1 MKIAIAQLNPTIGN
15 LDGNARQILAAAR
28 QAEQQDVQLLLT
40 PELSLC
46 GYPPRDLLLDPSFV
60 SQMGVTLQRLAEEL
74 PSHMAVLVGCVQPN
88 ERSLSFGGKPL
99 HNSIAIL
106 QYGKIQQIFH
116 KRLLPSYD
124 VFDEYRYFEPGL
136 EANALVLE
144 GKRREARGERNEE
157 DNAAITNYQL
167 PITNYR
173 SQLHSPIK
181 IGVTICEDL
190 WNDEEFWGRRSY
202 AINPIDDLIQ
212 QGVNLV
218 VNLSASPYSAN
229 KQQVREAMLQHGAVR
244 HQIPILYT
252 NQVGANDDLI
262 FDGCS
267 VGFNRAGEMV
277 CRARAFDPDLLIVEY
292 DEQAGDLQ
300 PSKIAP
306 MPANIDE
313 EIWQA
318 LVLGVRDYTRKCGFS
333 KVVLGLSGGI
343 DSSLVA
349 AIATAALGKE
359 NVLGVL
365 MPSPYSSEHSVG
377 DALELGKNLGIQT
390 QTISI
395 GELMQGYDKTLKP
408 LFAGTPFGIAEENI
422 QSRIRGNLLMA
433 IANKF
438 GYLLLST
445 GNKSEMAVGYCT
457 LYGDM
462 NGGLAA
468 IADVPK
474 TRVYSICRW
483 LNSQRQEARGE
494 RQEDKEARGT
504 REMPTTNY
512 QLPITKTPL
521 PTPDSRLPTIP
532 ENVINKAPSA
542 ELKPGQLDQDS
553 LPPYEILDDILQ
565 RLIQNHQSA
574 AQIVAAGHDAA
585 VVDRVV
591 QMVVRAEFKRRQ
603 APPGLKITD
612 RAFGTGW
619 RMPIA
624 NKWVSNSTMPSSEVV
639 SQTLLAPSFPPR

>member
-1 MKIAIAQLNPTIGN
+1 MKIAIAQLNPTIGD
-15 LDGNARQILAAAR
+15 LAGNAQQILAAAQ
-28 QAEQQDVQLLLT
+28 QAEKQGVRLLLT

-60 SQMGVTLQRLAEEL
+60 SQMGTTLQRLAQEL
-74 PSHMAVLVGCVQPN
+74 PPQMAVLIGCVQPN
-88 ERSLSFGGKPL
+88 KRSLSYGGKPL
-99 HNSIAIL
+99 FNSIALL
-106 QYGKIQQIFH
+106 QQAQIQQIFH
-116 KRLLPSYD
+116 KRLLPTYD
-124 VFDEYRYFEPGL
+124 VFDEHRYFEAGL
-136 EANALVLE
+136 EANCLVLE
-144 GKRREARGERNEE
+144 AVVGAHSC
-157 DNAAITNYQL
+157 APL
-167 PITNYR
+167 PIP
-173 SQLHSPIK
+173 HSLK

-202 AINPIDDLIQ
+202 AINPIDDLIG
-212 QGVNLV
+212 QGVDLI
-218 VNLSASPYSAN
+218 VNLSASPYSVN
-229 KQQVREAMLQHGAVR
+229 KQQVRESMLQHAAVR
-244 HQIPILYT
+244 HQIPVLYA

-267 VGFNRAGEMV
+267 VGFNRAGNMV
-277 CRARAFDPDLLIVEY
+277 CRARAFETDLLIVEY
-292 DEQAGDLQ
+292 DKSTKDLQ
-300 PSKIAP
+300 PSQIAP
-306 MPANIDE
+306 MPANRDE

-333 KVVLGLSGGI
+333 KVVIGLSGGI

-365 MPSPYSSEHSVG
+365 MPSPYSSEHSVK

-390 QTISI
+390 QTIPI
-395 GELMQGYDKTLKP
+395 GELMQGYDRTLEP
-408 LFAGTPFGIAEENI
+408 LFAGTSFGITEENI

-483 LNSQRQEARGE
+483 LNSKAGGAGYVEEVGG
-494 RQEDKEARGT
+494 DDS
-504 REMPTTNY
+504 NY
-512 QLPITKTPL
+512 PLPITHYQTEI
-521 PTPDSRLPTIP
+521 IP
-532 ENVINKAPSA
+532 ENVINKPPSA

-553 LPPYEILDDILQ
+553 LPAYEILDDILQ
-565 RLIQNHQSA
+565 RLLQNHQSA
-574 AQIVAAGHDAA
+574 AEIAAASHAPA

-591 QMVVRAEFKRRQ
+591 QLVVKAEFKRRQ

-624 NKWVSNSTMPSSEVV
+624 NKWVSNSTIPSSEVMSQ
-639 SQTLLAPSFPPR
+639 SQTLSSASRPPR